1 MAEVTSDKVIHKAP
15 VVKADTYLRYP
26 VDILLPFHG
35 QYQRVFQ
42 LCKAI
47 WRTLG
52 LRFKYQICLIDD
64 HSPNGHFIRGFVKAP
79 RTLCIRNDSQL
90 GFGGALEEGFK
101 NTQSPWVVT
110 MHSDVLPENHLWL
123 SGLIDSFNAL
133 QHSKVAMVSARSDKP
148 GEGFSSLLKGDKDM
162 VDKDVVIKEGS
173 LPLYCAFFPRKLF
186 SKIGGFIKAYPY
198 ALYEDEELAYRM
210 KKYGYA
216 QGVSG
221 VSWVKHE
228 EGATIAEVCRNNPQ
242 IKDAMEANR
251 DRCIADMQK

>member
-1 MAEVTSDKVIHKAP
+1 
-15 VVKADTYLRYP
+15 
-26 VDILLPFHG
+26 
-35 QYQRVFQ
+35 
-42 LCKAI
+42 
-47 WRTLG
+47 
-52 LRFKYQICLIDD
+52 
-64 HSPNGHFIRGFVKAP
+64 
-79 RTLCIRNDSQL
+79 
-90 GFGGALEEGFK
+90 
-101 NTQSPWVVT
+101 
-110 MHSDVLPENHLWL
+110 MHSDVLTDNHLWL